1 MSQRSNWFY
10 IFSKF
15 AAKYRLKFVVIL
27 LGLCLVE
34 SVYVAGISLL
44 PSLAVVLIQAKD
56 LKLAMVILTIL
67 LAGVGVYVIRI
78 FDLFLQ
84 QRLTLLTFD
93 FRFDYVPV
101 FSEHIFGWRQSLID
115 SVDGKAVIDQAYEA
129 IYNGQNVG
137 IGAIIAQTVTLI
149 RTGCQIIV
157 LLGMMGILSIWPA
170 AIVLGLNL
178 LQYAFQRIGN
188 QWYFNHK
195 GEQNQITSYQS
206 YFVRTLMKRST
217 GKDIRLFAMFDL
229 FHQHFIALIQ
239 KLVTWQRHYSNLS
252 LIINLGQRL
261 VNVIGLALSLLI
273 LIALQNVSI
282 ASLLFAI
289 SAIQTLNLNF
299 GNFRDAYVTVG
310 KNLVFVDNFR
320 KFMAFS
326 YRQDSGAKER
336 KVSESG
342 KIEVQHLAY
351 QVNGTELVHD
361 INFFV
366 EPGEKVA
373 IVGENGAGKSTLVKL
388 LCGLYTPS
396 SGSVAIDGQ
405 DIATWAPAAMRQRVA
420 VEFQDDVILHFTIAE
435 NVACTTPQQIDT
447 ARVKAVLAEVGLGDF
462 VASLPSGIQ
471 TFIGNELSENGIQL
485 SGGQKDKIL
494 FARVLYRQAD
504 INILDEPTSA
514 LDPISEKQ
522 FYALVDAKLY
532 QKTTIIVTHRLGA
545 LATENVKILVM
556 KDGTVIA
563 SGSHRWLLTNCDYY
577 RKLWLAQRS
586 LYVGSDGHEAS

>member
-1 MSQRSNWFY
+1 MCQRSNWCY

-15 AAKYRLKFVVIL
+15 VAKYRLKFVVIL
-27 LGLCLVE
+27 LSLCLVE

-44 PSLAVVLIQAKD
+44 PSLAVVLIQAKN

-67 LAGVGVYVIRI
+67 LAGVGVYAIRI

-101 FSEHIFGWRQSLID
+101 FSEHIFGWQQSLID
-115 SVDGKAVIDQAYEA
+115 SVEGKTVIDQGYEA

-149 RTGCQIIV
+149 RTGCQIVV
-157 LLGMMGILSIWPA
+157 LLCMMGFLSIWPA

-178 LQYAFQRIGN
+178 LQYGFQRIGN
-188 QWYFNHK
+188 QWYFKHK
-195 GEQNQITSYQS
+195 KEQNRITSYQS

-217 GKDIRLFAMFDL
+217 GKDIRLFSMFDL
-229 FHQHFIALIQ
+229 FHHHFMDLIQ

-252 LIINLGQRL
+252 LVINLGQRL

-273 LIALQNVSI
+273 LIALQNVSV
-282 ASLLFAI
+282 AALLFAI

-299 GNFRDAYVTVG
+299 GNFRDAYVKVG

-320 KFMAFS
+320 KFMAFP
-326 YRQDSGAKER
+326 YRQDQDSIEN
-336 KVSESG
+336 KVSGSG
-342 KIEVQHLAY
+342 KIEVRDLAY
-351 QVNGTELVHD
+351 AVNGVSLVHD
-361 INFFV
+361 INFSV
-366 EPGEKVA
+366 KRGEKVA
-373 IVGENGAGKSTLVKL
+373 LVGENGAGKSTLIKL

-396 SGSVAIDGQ
+396 SGSVSIDGQ
-405 DIATWAPAAMRQRVA
+405 NIATWAPATMRQRVA

-435 NVACTTPQQIDT
+435 NVACTTPQQINS
-447 ARVKAVLAEVGLGDF
+447 ARVEAVLDEVGLGDF
-462 VASLPSGIQ
+462 VAGLSNGIQ
-471 TFIGNELSENGIQL
+471 TFIGNELNENGIQL

-522 FYALVDAKLY
+522 FYALVDAKLN

-545 LATENVKILVM
+545 LATDDVKILVM

-563 SGSHRWLLTNCDYY
+563 AGSHRWLLANCEYY
-577 RKLWLAQRS
+577 CKLWSAQRS
-586 LYVGSDGHEAS
+586 LYVGGDHH